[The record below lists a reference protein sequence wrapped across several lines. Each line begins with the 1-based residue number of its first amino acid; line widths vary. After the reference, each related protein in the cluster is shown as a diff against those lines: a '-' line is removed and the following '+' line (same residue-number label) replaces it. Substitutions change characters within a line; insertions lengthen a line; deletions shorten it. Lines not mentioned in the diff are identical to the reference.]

1 MEPLEPPGGHSY
13 VESAST
19 RVVPAPGSVVD
30 DSFGAFYRREYDRAV
45 RLAWLLTG
53 SRPAAEDVAQDA
65 MAAVY
70 RAFERIES
78 PSAYLRRAVVNTARS
93 WHRDERRHLERA
105 TLLARERH
113 TVDARDAELLDAIVR
128 LPYRQRVVIV
138 ARYWGGWSEAEIAQ
152 SLGCRP
158 GTVKSLASRGLHR
171 LRREVQQ

>member
-1 MEPLEPPGGHSY
+1 MEPLEPLGSHSY
-13 VESAST
+13 LNSASK
-19 RVVPAPGSVVD
+19 RVVPTPPSVQD
-30 DSFGAFYRREYDRAV
+30 DSFGAFYQREYDLAV

-53 SRPAAEDVAQDA
+53 SRPVAEDVAQDA

-93 WHRDERRHLERA
+93 WHRDERRHQERSM
-105 TLLARERH
+105 LLARERH
-113 TVDARDAELLDAIVR
+113 TVEARDAELLDAIAR

-152 SLGCRP
+152 SLGCRS
-158 GTVKSLASRGLHR
+158 GTVKSLASRGLNR

>member
-1 MEPLEPPGGHSY
+1 MEPLKPLGSHSC
-13 VESAST
+13 VNSASR
-19 RVVPAPGSVVD
+19 RVVPAPASVQD

-53 SRPAAEDVAQDA
+53 SRQAAEDVAQDA

-70 RAFERIES
+70 RAFERIEA

-93 WHRDERRHLERA
+93 WHRDERRHRERS
-105 TLLARERH
+105 TLLARERR
-113 TVDARDAELLDAIVR
+113 TVDARDADLLDTIAR

-152 SLGCRP
+152 SLGCRR
-158 GTVKSLASRGLHR
+158 GTVKSLASRALDS